1 MAIHMNIKS
10 IVIKQGFSVKELG
23 GEFCIVKDGD
33 SNNGAVNGLPSI
45 NETGIFLWDRLSKG
59 ISSPKALIEA
69 VAEKNDVDY
78 EDAEA
83 DVGEFLAKLINGN
96 IVIIEK

>member
-1 MAIHMNIKS
+1 MKIKT
-10 IVIKQGFSVKELG
+10 ITLKKGFSVKELG

-45 NETGIFLWDRLSKG
+45 NETGIFLWDRLMRG
-59 ISSPKALIEA
+59 VTTPEALTEA
-69 VAEKNDVDY
+69 VAVKNNLDR
-78 EDAEA
+78 EEAEA

-96 IVIIEK
+96 LVDVEK

>member
-1 MAIHMNIKS
+1 MKIKT
-10 IVIKQGFSVKELG
+10 ITLKKGFSVKELG
-23 GEFCIVKDGD
+23 GEFCIVKNGD

-45 NETGIFLWDRLSKG
+45 NETGIFLWDRLMRG
-59 ISSPKALIEA
+59 VTTPETLTEA
-69 VAEKNDVDY
+69 VAVKNNLDM

-96 IVIIEK
+96 LVDIE